1 MLLRKLIQD
10 IHNTSLLLDDVQD
23 NSPLRRGKPAAHTV
37 FGPAQTINSATYKII
52 EIVSQAM
59 SMTDS
64 TEYVRAVVD
73 GMSDLM
79 IGQSLDLLWTQE
91 ASFPTVQEYIRMVD
105 GSKWTAAPWHLQP
118 LPTTLTLVCRNR
130 RSVPHGR
137 QFNAVPGATVRVR
150 PGTGLGTVYDPA
162 GTLLPDPG

>member
-1 MLLRKLIQD
+1 MSGLSSKDVRGQLIDALNVWIGLDQESLVLLRKLIQD

-105 GSKWTAAPWHLQP
+105 GSKWTQ
-118 LPTTLTLVCRNR
+118 
-130 RSVPHGR
+130 
-137 QFNAVPGATVRVR
+137 R
-150 PGTGLGTVYDPA
+150 PGPSALTHHSDSGV
-162 GTLLPDPG
+162 